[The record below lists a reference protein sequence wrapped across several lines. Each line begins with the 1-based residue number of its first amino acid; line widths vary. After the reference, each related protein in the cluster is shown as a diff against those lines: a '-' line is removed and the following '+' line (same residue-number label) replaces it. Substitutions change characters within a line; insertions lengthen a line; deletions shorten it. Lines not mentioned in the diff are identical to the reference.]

1 MLWCVFFPLLLAIPC
16 IRQHFKPDIRS
27 VNRVDRVS
35 PRGNLLFTYCSS
47 FIIVD
52 YYSIIIYEERK
63 GRGLT
68 WTWAALFSMGFIHF
82 EGSICNMELSLILY

>member
-35 PRGNLLFTYCSS
+35 SWKSFIYLLLLSS
-47 FIIVD
+47 LFIIVD

-82 EGSICNMELSLILY
+82 EGSI